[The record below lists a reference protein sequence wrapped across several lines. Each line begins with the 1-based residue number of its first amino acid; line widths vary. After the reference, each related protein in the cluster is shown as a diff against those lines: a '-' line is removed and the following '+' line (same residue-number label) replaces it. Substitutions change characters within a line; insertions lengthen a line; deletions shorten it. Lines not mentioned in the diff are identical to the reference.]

1 MREFLLGLYLEH
13 GEREFEFRYWDLHN
27 AGLSQMMGEYIAN
40 TEPKVPPYLSKL
52 TPKALA
58 LIRNDS

>member
-40 TEPKVPPYLSKL
+40 TTKSASIFIETNPQRTCPNKK
-52 TPKALA
+52 
-58 LIRNDS
+58 